1 MSTTLPLLP
10 LGQGPR
16 VIVYHQTHHGPNN
29 GPPIS
34 LLPLIT
40 NATGVTHVIIAA
52 IHINSRP
59 EDLTLNDTSPSDEK
73 FNILWGEVAWLQS
86 SGIKVLGMLGG
97 FAKGSFERLCN
108 NTSSDGVVQFEN
120 FYLPLRDMI
129 RQRRLDGLDL
139 DIEEPTSLAGTI
151 RLIDRLRADFGPDF
165 LITLAPVATALLP
178 GQPHLSGPEFD
189 YRVLEQLRGEEIA
202 WYNTQLYCG
211 WGDAGT
217 TAWYDAIIR
226 AGWNPEKVVMGL
238 ISNPYGYCLIFFFF
252 CPPSFPFSP
261 FLFRMRERLIFP
273 RKTNN
278 NQIMY
283 MCVGERNRSN
293 GPGHIEW
300 SRQEPVLQTL
310 RTRYP
315 TFGGVM
321 CWEFFNALPGGLE
334 RPWEW
339 AANMARTL
347 RTPIL
352 PTATPALPPTRPP
365 YYGGIPQ
372 LPQPP
377 HNFPAESIQTL
388 KELGFSEQQAVA
400 ALNSTGGNV
409 EYAAGLLFQD

>member
-1 MSTTLPLLP
+1 MSTTSPLLP

-59 EDLTLNDTSPSDEK
+59 EDLTLNDSSPSDEK

-151 RLIDRLRADFGPDF
+151 RLIDRLRADFGPEF

-238 ISNPYGYCLIFFFF
+238 ISNPYGYCLIFFPFA
-252 CPPSFPFSP
+252 PLLSLSFS
-261 FLFRMRERLIFP
+261 LFVRMRERLIFP

-278 NQIMY
+278 NQNHVHVCGRGKQIK
-283 MCVGERNRSN
+283 
-293 GPGHIEW
+293 
-300 SRQEPVLQTL
+300 
-310 RTRYP
+310 RTRP
-315 TFGGVM
+315 HRMVSS
-321 CWEFFNALPGGLE
+321 
-334 RPWEW
+334 R
-339 AANMARTL
+339 
-347 RTPIL
+347 
-352 PTATPALPPTRPP
+352 TRPP
-365 YYGGIPQ
+365 NSPNTLSNFRRSHLLGILQRITRRSRKTLGMGSKYGSYTSHAHLTNCDCGSCTPT
-372 LPQPP
+372 
-377 HNFPAESIQTL
+377 NQTTIL
-388 KELGFSEQQAVA
+388 WWYS
-400 ALNSTGGNV
+400 STSST
-409 EYAAGLLFQD
+409 AS

>member
-1 MSTTLPLLP
+1 M
-10 LGQGPR
+10 
-16 VIVYHQTHHGPNN
+16 IVYHQTHHGPNN

-108 NTSSDGVVQFEN
+108 NTSSDGVVQFET

-252 CPPSFPFSP
+252 CPPSFPFFPLS
-261 FLFRMRERLIFP
+261 FRMRERLIFP

-278 NQIMY
+278 NQLHVYVCGREKQIK
-283 MCVGERNRSN
+283 
-293 GPGHIEW
+293 
-300 SRQEPVLQTL
+300 
-310 RTRYP
+310 RTRP
-315 TFGGVM
+315 HRMVSS
-321 CWEFFNALPGGLE
+321 
-334 RPWEW
+334 R
-339 AANMARTL
+339 
-347 RTPIL
+347 
-352 PTATPALPPTRPP
+352 TRPP
-365 YYGGIPQ
+365 NSPNTLSNFRRSHVLGILQRITRRSRETLGMGSKHGSYTSHAHLTDCGSCTPT
-372 LPQPP
+372 
-377 HNFPAESIQTL
+377 NQTTIL
-388 KELGFSEQQAVA
+388 WWYSSTS
-400 ALNSTGGNV
+400 STGS
-409 EYAAGLLFQD
+409 